1 MRFSSPI
8 NDSKPDQRVL
18 QLFLKKTQ
26 FNFIKKNLVFSGD
39 FGDNHS
45 IRSIRA
51 LISVSIIQISSIDEE
66 IGFDPCKK
74 FFNFIFTIWV
84 FYLVIAFYD
93 LGGGPGAAAPGSGV
107 PGAAAPGGVQG
118 AEPLAGVE
126 LY

>member
-1 MRFSSPI
+1 MIQNPI
-8 NDSKPDQRVL
+8 NVFFSF
-18 QLFLKKTQ
+18 FLKKTQ
-26 FNFIKKNLVFSGD
+26 FNFIKNLVFSGD

-66 IGFDPCKK
+66 IGFDPCKN

-84 FYLVIAFYD
+84 FDLVIAFYD
-93 LGGGPGAAAPGSGV
+93 LCGGPGAAAPGSRV

-118 AEPLAGVE
+118 AEPQKLAHFE
-126 LY
+126 DSNS